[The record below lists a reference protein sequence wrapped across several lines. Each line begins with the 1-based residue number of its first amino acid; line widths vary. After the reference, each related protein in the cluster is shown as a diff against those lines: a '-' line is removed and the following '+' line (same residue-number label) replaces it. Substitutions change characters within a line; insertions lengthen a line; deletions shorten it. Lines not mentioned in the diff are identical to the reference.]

1 LFVIK
6 ERGWTFQESLMSKR
20 LLVFTDFEMSF
31 YCDTASW
38 TESIGGVEHIKDPNG
53 VTWDDWSTKLSPVG
67 SVHCTSTAP
76 YPESIF
82 HQHQNFMRLVAQYT
96 TRKLSHDSDTLNAF
110 FGAIEYAISLH
121 EAFARHALT
130 SYTYIQ
136 VLVRNTAL
144 ALPYRWPAILTRNNG
159 RCRPQR
165 RVLFSFIGVA
175 TAPS

>member
-1 LFVIK
+1 
-6 ERGWTFQESLMSKR
+6 MSKR
-20 LLVFTDFEMSF
+20 LLVFTDVEMSF

-38 TESIGGVEHIKDPNG
+38 TESIGGVEYIKDPSR
-53 VTWDDWSTKLSPVG
+53 VIWEDWGTKLSPVG
-67 SVHCTSTAP
+67 SVDRTSSAS

-144 ALPYRWPAILTRNNG
+144 TLPYRWRAILTRSNG
-159 RCRPQR
+159 TCGPQR
-165 RVLFSFIGVA
+165 RVLFSFIGLA
-175 TAPS
+175 IALS